1 MQILEVVLNLHNS
14 SGHTKL
20 ILIHGRRSQV
30 LSWLKGLIRKH
41 INLNMNG
48 FFCIIEEPK
57 LLSYVSEFPPHFIPF
72 QRTIKTRQRL
82 R

>member
-41 INLNMNG
+41 INLNMNV
-48 FFCIIEEPK
+48 FFF
-57 LLSYVSEFPPHFIPF
+57 LHY
-72 QRTIKTRQRL
+72 
-82 R
+82 